1 MELPLGRYVLL
12 EPGQLSCC
20 HPLGEAGVHCIAV
33 ITLEEGTVPGEDT
46 RLRCREL
53 IREAKLAS
61 RGRAIICMALPA
73 GGFIYEPY
81 GDRPFGAG
89 VAHFHELAAICEA
102 EGADAVMIHRAKSML
117 QARAG
122 VLGARAAG
130 LPVLVSMEP
139 MGEGD
144 SLLGG
149 TDLLSAFAV
158 LQQLGIAAFGYAAS
172 VTGLQLGGL
181 ETICPHRRTPV
192 FSIGTNLTG
201 GLSID
206 DSSQLFVRRAASLAG
221 LGVSGLGIW
230 GAGEQQ
236 LVEAARALLAAS
248 LAGEQ
253 CDDLTADALWAAN
266 ETQVYYLDENIEFSE
281 PIACRI
287 DMTDDILDAEK
298 VVCDVLC
305 IEVESQDDAY
315 AISINNGHMDQMP
328 VAILSHDEAAL
339 EAALFYYNGRAVID
353 SRSTVEQE
361 TIERLAR
368 EYASVII

>member
-12 EPGQLSCC
+12 ESRQLSYC
-20 HPLGEAGVHCIAV
+20 HALQEAGVRCIAV
-33 ITLEEGTVPGEDT
+33 ITLDEGAVPGVDT

-53 IREAKLAS
+53 IQEAKQAS
-61 RGRAIICMALPA
+61 GGQAIVCMALPA
-73 GGFIYEPY
+73 GEFIYEPY

-89 VAHFHELAAICEA
+89 VAYFHELAAICKA
-102 EGADAVMIHRAKSML
+102 EGADAVMIYRAQSML

-122 VLGARAAG
+122 VLGARASG

-172 VTGLQLGGL
+172 VTGLQMEGL
-181 ETICPHRRTPV
+181 KTICPHRCVPV
-192 FSIGTNLTG
+192 FSIGRNLTG
-201 GLSID
+201 ELSPED
-206 DSSQLFVRRAASLAG
+206 TSELFARRATSLAK
-221 LGVSGLGIW
+221 LGVSAMGIW
-230 GAGEQQ
+230 GAGEKQ
-236 LVEAARALLAAS
+236 LVRAAQALMEVPLS
-248 LAGEQ
+248 NEH

-266 ETQVYYLDENIEFSE
+266 ETQVYYLDETIEFSE
-281 PIACRI
+281 PVPCRS

-305 IEVESQDDAY
+305 IEVATQDEAY

-328 VAILSHDEAAL
+328 VAILADDEAAL
-339 EAALFYYNGRAVID
+339 EAALFYYNGRVVID
-353 SRSTVEQE
+353 SRSAVEPE
-361 TIERLAR
+361 ILEALAR
-368 EYASVII
+368 EYGAVII